1 MTHRVL
7 SPIEQTAFEPVR
19 LAELATVFPGIT
31 ARNAKDH
38 FGSVVE
44 RSAVQP
50 VIVTRYDRPV
60 AFVLSPEIYLGL
72 VRDRE
77 RLETLMAIERAL
89 AAERGGGVAAE

>member
-7 SPIEQTAFEPVR
+7 SPIEQTAFEQVR
-19 LAELATVFPGIT
+19 LAELSTVFPGIT

-44 RSAVQP
+44 RSAIQP

-60 AFVLSPEIYLGL
+60 AIVVSPETYLSL

-77 RLETLMAIERAL
+77 RLETMMAIERVIASEQGVE
-89 AAERGGGVAAE
+89 AAE

>member
-1 MTHRVL
+1 MHRVL
-7 SPIEQTAFEPVR
+7 SPIEQSAFEPVR
-19 LAELATVFPGIT
+19 LAELSTVFPGIT

-44 RSAVQP
+44 RSAIQP

-60 AFVLSPEIYLGL
+60 AFVLSPEAYLGL

-77 RLETLMAIERAL
+77 RLETMMAIERAI
-89 AAERGGGVAAE
+89 AAETGAEAAE